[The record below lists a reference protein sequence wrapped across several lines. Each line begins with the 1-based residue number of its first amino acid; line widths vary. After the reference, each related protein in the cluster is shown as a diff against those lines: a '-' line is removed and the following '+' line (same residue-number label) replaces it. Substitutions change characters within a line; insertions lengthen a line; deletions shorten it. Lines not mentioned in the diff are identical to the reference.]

1 LSLFAHLISLHSN
14 DATGFD
20 TDLTSAHSLP
30 TDKKIILTAH
40 RPRGVWIVVFGLWC
54 LGSGRILIKNID
66 QICDQIFIQIIP
78 PLIKKLFFLSL
89 LFRLSRFMY
98 ERVRALVIIG
108 IVALACPSLRPIAK
122 T

>member
-1 LSLFAHLISLHSN
+1 MSLFAHLISLHSN

-40 RPRGVWIVVFGLWC
+40 RPRGVWVVVFGL
-54 LGSGRILIKNID
+54 GKNFDKKIDQICD
-66 QICDQIFIQIIP
+66 QICDQIFIQILP